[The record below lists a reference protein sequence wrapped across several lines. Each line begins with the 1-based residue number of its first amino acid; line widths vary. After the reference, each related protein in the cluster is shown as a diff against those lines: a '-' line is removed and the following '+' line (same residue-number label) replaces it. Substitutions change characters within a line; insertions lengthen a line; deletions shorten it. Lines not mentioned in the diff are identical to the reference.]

1 MPRIVFS
8 EKEKAAIET
17 VIAEFDP
24 EYHQLTKGLKAILS
38 EEDWRFVIDSL
49 RKTLRR
55 EVEGALAR
63 PVVDDAVAFCESQ
76 ADPEGMYRMYKLIF
90 STEAFHPLPGEW
102 NRTWGHSPLSAASNQ
117 LIDEAEEA
125 VKERVAA
132 A

>member
-1 MPRIVFS
+1 MPQIVFS
-8 EKEKAAIET
+8 EKEKAAMEV

-24 EYHQLTKGLKAILS
+24 EYHQLTKGLKAILP
-38 EEDWRFVIDSL
+38 EDDWRFVVESL

-63 PVVDDAVAFCESQ
+63 PVVDDAVTYYESQ
-76 ADPEGMYRMYKLIF
+76 ADPEDMYRMYKLIF

-102 NRTWGHSPLSAASNQ
+102 NRTWGHSPLAAASNR